1 MRDPTQT
8 AIRLIA
14 RDRAARLSLVDV
26 GRESGYSHA
35 LPNFYF
41 KNKRLLLLEVYAHIV
56 NSAKAN
62 IARWARDNVQG
73 GVTPGLQNVFAT
85 IRGYLNLAVED
96 PMSTRALHKLRF
108 ESVSSMP
115 QLLEAV
121 QPWSRRFVSELLRAA
136 AGERHPTRRGGCI
149 GGCDADH
156 ADDHQHAERGSC
168 AVVGG
173 PVTADAARP
182 R

>member
-14 RDRAARLSLVDV
+14 RDRAAGLSLVDV

-41 KNKRLLLLEVYAHIV
+41 KYKRLLLLEVYAHIV

-62 IARWARDNVQG
+62 IARWARDNAQG

-121 QPWSRRFVSELLRAA
+121 QPWSRRFVSFFERQLESAIQRGEVAA
-136 AGERHPTRRGGCI
+136 LTDVTLTTQMIISMLSG
-149 GGCDADH
+149 
-156 ADDHQHAERGSC
+156 
-168 AVVGG
+168 AVAQWLVD
-173 PVTADAARP
+173 P
-182 R
+182 